1 MLSAEQCPYTGPKGS
16 DATKHDHEAPTIEA
30 LKRAMVRL
38 GFLDKK
44 LSELDDYWAQDSMF
58 DDAWGEWSL
67 KKGFADDKTYGEG
80 KWEEI
85 RKVKVPSG
93 AHAGEYA
100 LDSYAQELIRDE
112 KATGGGT
119 TTALDQV
126 RKKIVAFCEQGLRKP
141 GLWNYTQNRAVDLT
155 VDPWGGATINS
166 DCSGSVLQ
174 AVYHAKKVTGLAVKD
189 PSKQNWTGY
198 GNTDLYEDDW
208 PTVTSSYLVGDL
220 GHYEGHVTLC
230 ILKGSW
236 NGSRW
241 WSFGSEPCSKRTL
254 DYRNDFRKVVRP
266 VYL

>member
-1 MLSAEQCPYTGPKGS
+1 MLSPEECPYTGPKGS
-16 DATKHDHEAPTIEA
+16 DATKHDDTAPTIEA

-44 LSELDDYWAQDSMF
+44 LSELDGYWAQGSMF
-58 DDAWGEWSL
+58 DQAFGEWSL
-67 KKGFADDKTYGEG
+67 KKGFQNDHTYGEG
-80 KWEEI
+80 KWEELRRVTI
-85 RKVKVPSG
+85 PSG

-100 LDSYAQELIRDE
+100 LDAYACDLIRDE
-112 KATGGGT
+112 KAAGGSS
-119 TTALDQV
+119 AIEAV

-174 AVYHAKKVTGLAVKD
+174 AVYHAKKVTGHPVKD
-189 PSKQNWTGY
+189 PAKQNWSGY

-208 PTVTSSYLVGDL
+208 PAVSGNYLVGDL

-230 ILKGSW
+230 IKKGGWDS
-236 NGSRW
+236 SEW
-241 WSFGSEPCSKRTL
+241 WSFGSEPCSRRKL
-254 DYRNDFRKVVRP
+254 SYRNDFRKVVRP
-266 VYL
+266 DYL